1 MAMAAMPQ
9 GGVPLLVLLMSSSY
23 AAMQISPTHVCLFV
37 AAEYFK
43 VNIGELVKRNIP
55 MILLFFAAAL
65 GYTAVLGVF

>member
-1 MAMAAMPQ
+1 
-9 GGVPLLVLLMSSSY
+9 MSSSY